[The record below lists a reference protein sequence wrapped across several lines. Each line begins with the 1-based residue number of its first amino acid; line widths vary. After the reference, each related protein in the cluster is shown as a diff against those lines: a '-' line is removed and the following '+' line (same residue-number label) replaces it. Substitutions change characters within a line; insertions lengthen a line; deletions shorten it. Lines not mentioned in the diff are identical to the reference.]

1 MGINPLGSN
10 QRPRSTLIFNSEVN
24 RTQFKSAILDIAES
38 RRSSPTEA
46 VLELVLEHLASS
58 PEARDIARTMYSS
71 ETPRSLDALELA
83 FRELEAVGERGRD
96 SEPLVKRLLDLS
108 LRLGLSIDTTC
119 GEAINLQACW
129 ADVVEALR
137 KTSTDGDL
145 RHQTAARTAAQLS
158 ATLASPTAML
168 AICSHVSTMLDSW
181 DVLRG
186 ERSAHSVLCALAQM
200 SVPTRKGIVES
211 GPDRLETMRVI
222 NDFYLSGRE
231 VSG

>member
-10 QRPRSTLIFNSEVN
+10 TKPRSTLIFSREAE
-24 RTQFKSAILDIAES
+24 RAQFKAAISDIAES
-38 RRSSPTEA
+38 RKSSPTEA
-46 VLELVLEHLASS
+46 VLELIFEHVAST
-58 PEARDIARTMYSS
+58 PEARDIARSMYSS
-71 ETPRSLDALELA
+71 ERPRSLDALAQA

-96 SEPLVKRLLDLS
+96 SKPLVKRLLDLS
-108 LRLGLSIDTTC
+108 LRLGLSMDTASD
-119 GEAINLQACW
+119 EAILLRSYW

-137 KTSTDGDL
+137 KTSTDGSL
-145 RHQTAARTAAQLS
+145 RHQTAARTASQLS

-200 SVPTRKGIVES
+200 SIPTRKGIFES
-211 GPDRLETMRVI
+211 GPDRLETIRAI
-222 NDFYLSGRE
+222 DGFYMSGRE